1 MALERGKLSDVVRVG
16 AAATVGIITVAS
28 SKKVYVKSIVCHHP
42 GGGTKPLVLHK
53 FTLLELVQV
62 QYSEN
67 RIFDVDLAGGETV
80 LLEPSYPLVLD
91 TTGDALFVGT
101 GNFVGLAATHINVI
115 ITGDKESLIDV
126 TIEIIACKKCNKNIR
141 CF

>member
-42 GGGTKPLVLHK
+42 SGGGIATA
-53 FTLLELVQV
+53 TAQV
-62 QYSEN
+62 YFVGTGASAYTEN
-67 RIFDVDLAGGETV
+67 RIFDVDLASGETV

-115 ITGDKESLIDV
+115 ITGDKE
-126 TIEIIACKKCNKNIR
+126 A
-141 CF
+141 